1 MQDKGVLGKA
11 STTGALSYASTGG
24 VVNLNDFFIATE
36 RKKRSADIA
45 LLEKQKNNYKDYVA
59 VADKVKELIEGKS
72 VKGKDVYTHE
82 SLQERGVS
90 QMHN

>member
-1 MQDKGVLGKA
+1 MIFLLQQK
-11 STTGALSYASTGG
+11 
-24 VVNLNDFFIATE
+24 E
-36 RKKRSADIA
+36 KKRSADIA
-45 LLEKQKNNYKDYVA
+45 SLEKQKNDYEHYVA